1 MEGRRGAGGWNRGGD
16 AIALTH
22 PPYSEAYSRG
32 RDVAAGYRRGKTGSA
47 SDGQGLPVPLYQCK
61 TDYFL
66 GQRGHFTF
74 YKLPFALSLSFSGL
88 TLILKAEGSGRGGVT
103 QDEKD
108 TGRGREREKERKRG
122 ADEKHLRDAGN
133 IWFHIRD
140 RPERKLQIDKTL
152 MFRFILLFDG
162 RAMPAVREESLLV
175 KYGSL
180 ASRWGMRDVSSPSP
194 A

>member
-1 MEGRRGAGGWNRGGD
+1 MESRGGD

-74 YKLPFALSLSFSGL
+74 YKLPFSLSLSFSGL

-103 QDEKD
+103 QDGKD
-108 TGRGREREKERKRG
+108 TGRGREREKKG
-122 ADEKHLRDAGN
+122 
-133 IWFHIRD
+133 
-140 RPERKLQIDKTL
+140 
-152 MFRFILLFDG
+152 
-162 RAMPAVREESLLV
+162 REEQMKSIFEMPETSGFIFGIDL
-175 KYGSL
+175 KGNCK
-180 ASRWGMRDVSSPSP
+180 
-194 A
+194 

>member
-1 MEGRRGAGGWNRGGD
+1 MWRQDIAEEKQAQPQMARGCLCLSINAKQTTS
-16 AIALTH
+16 L
-22 PPYSEAYSRG
+22 
-32 RDVAAGYRRGKTGSA
+32 GKEDISLFI
-47 SDGQGLPVPLYQCK
+47 S
-61 TDYFL
+61 F
-66 GQRGHFTF
+66 
-74 YKLPFALSLSFSGL
+74 LSLSLSLFFSGL

-152 MFRFILLFDG
+152 MF
-162 RAMPAVREESLLV
+162 
-175 KYGSL
+175 
-180 ASRWGMRDVSSPSP
+180 
-194 A
+194 